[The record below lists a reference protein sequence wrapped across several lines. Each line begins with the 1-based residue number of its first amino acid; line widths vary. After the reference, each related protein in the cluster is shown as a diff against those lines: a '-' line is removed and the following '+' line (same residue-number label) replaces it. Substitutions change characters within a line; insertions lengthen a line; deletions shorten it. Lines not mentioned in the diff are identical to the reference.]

1 MKIDEDFVKG
11 VAYYIGDGRMTAPRS
26 LSTVNQDIETIK
38 FFIKWLQIYFKFNLQ
53 NIKIKILIAQPLF
66 NESILKK
73 IFSKKLGIK
82 YKEIHSVKQKYKSK
96 PYHSDLVEIWA
107 NNVLARRNFDKSIP
121 LVKKRC
127 LKNKKLAIAYVKGI
141 MAAEGSPKYH
151 KKSGSRNVHL
161 KMKDKKEIKY
171 IGNLLNDVIGIKS
184 NILKVKSEEG
194 MWLITISGIEEIK
207 RLNELNIFEIES
219 RKRNRLRE
227 MSKSYKRAQ
236 VKKGYVEDHYITKLK
251 FYNKKLKKRLTAPEL
266 SKLIKRDRT
275 RTINVLR
282 TLEKK
287 GLIKSKRKSSRG
299 RAFEF
304 WV

>member
-11 VAYYIGDGRMTAPRS
+11 VSYYIGDGRMTAPRS

-38 FFIKWLQIYFKFNLQ
+38 FFIKWLQKYFKFDLQ
-53 NIKIKILIAQPLF
+53 NIKIKILIAQPSF
-66 NESILKK
+66 NGSILKK
-73 IFSKKLGIK
+73 RFSKKLGIK
-82 YKEIHSVKQKYKSK
+82 YKEIHSIKQKYKSK
-96 PYHSDLVEIWA
+96 PHHSNLVEIWA
-107 NNVLARRNFDKSIP
+107 NNVSARRNFDKSIP

-161 KMKDKKEIKY
+161 KMKDKKEIIY

-184 NILKVKSEEG
+184 SILKVKSEEG

-207 RLNELNIFEIES
+207 KLNELNIFEIES

-227 MSKSYKRAQ
+227 ISKSYKRAQ
-236 VKKGYVEDHYITKLK
+236 VKKGYVEDYYITKLK

-266 SKLIKRDRT
+266 GKLIKRDRT

-282 TLEKK
+282 LLEKNGLVK
-287 GLIKSKRKSSRG
+287 GKRKTSRG
-299 RAFEF
+299 RPFEF
-304 WV
+304 WT